1 MKIYTEIMSVAP
13 LLTEYSCCYSRTI
26 CLRIHEY
33 NTFHTVN
40 MQLHVKSKHHTSR
53 KKKDRNLAPHSIS
66 SLSKVA
72 VRCMNTLRLTQY
84 GSQTLLWYDACRVVE
99 TLKTTSSSSRVRCLV
114 SGTTKKITKNDNM
127 LRPAYR
133 QNAPVGVTLA
143 SSEGKVRPR
152 ALLTAL
158 LTQMVK
164 AAPISRWDRGKASE
178 K

>member
-1 MKIYTEIMSVAP
+1 MSYKQNYQEDKFPALP
-13 LLTEYSCCYSRTI
+13 YFDSTL
-26 CLRIHEY
+26 
-33 NTFHTVN
+33 
-40 MQLHVKSKHHTSR
+40 
-53 KKKDRNLAPHSIS
+53 HSIN

-72 VRCMNTLRLTQY
+72 VRCMRTLRLTQY
-84 GSQTLLWYDACRVVE
+84 GTQTMVWYDACRVVE
-99 TLKTTSSSSRVRCLV
+99 TLKTTSSSSSVRCLV
-114 SGTTKKITKNDNM
+114 SGTTKKMTRNDNM

-143 SSEGKVRPR
+143 SREGNVRPR

-158 LTQMVK
+158 LTQIVK

>member
-1 MKIYTEIMSVAP
+1 MLTYSTLFRSDMKIYTEIMSVAP

-26 CLRIHEY
+26 CLRIQEY

-72 VRCMNTLRLTQY
+72 VRCMNTLRLTQ
-84 GSQTLLWYDACRVVE
+84 
-99 TLKTTSSSSRVRCLV
+99 TTSSSSRVRCLV